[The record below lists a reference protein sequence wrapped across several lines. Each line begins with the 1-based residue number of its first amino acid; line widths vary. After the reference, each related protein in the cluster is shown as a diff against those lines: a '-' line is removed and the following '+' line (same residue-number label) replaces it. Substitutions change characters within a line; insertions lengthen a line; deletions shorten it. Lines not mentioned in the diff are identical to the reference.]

1 MTGLFR
7 VNLLFAAG
15 WCAMWGEFSS
25 LNLVWGFL
33 IGFGALSVASPMF
46 GPTGYFG
53 TVVRMAKLGLHFLWE
68 LVQSSLL
75 VAWDVLTPTHRSR
88 PAILAIPLDIED
100 SVQIAVLANLISLTP
115 GSLSLDVSPDRR
127 TLYVHCMFVDDA
139 DETRGAIKGGFERLV
154 KEAME

>member
-1 MTGLFR
+1 MRF
-7 VNLLFAAG
+7 
-15 WCAMWGEFSS
+15 
-25 LNLVWGFL
+25 
-33 IGFGALSVASPMF
+33 
-46 GPTGYFG
+46 
-53 TVVRMAKLGLHFLWE
+53 
-68 LVQSSLL
+68 
-75 VAWDVLTPTHRSR
+75 
-88 PAILAIPLDIED
+88 PLDIED